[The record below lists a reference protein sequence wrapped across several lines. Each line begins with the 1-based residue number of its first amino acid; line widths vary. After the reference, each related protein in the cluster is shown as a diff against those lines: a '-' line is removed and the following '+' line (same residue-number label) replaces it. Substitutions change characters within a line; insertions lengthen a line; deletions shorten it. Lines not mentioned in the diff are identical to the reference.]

1 MEFPGENSP
10 FFLCISHMPC
20 LKVWNN
26 FRVWQP
32 VKIVGLFPPIPLV
45 QFCVRIS
52 INQSDSKH
60 IIQRG
65 KQETRIHKQE
75 TRNQKQE
82 TSPELS
88 GPETVTLFPNKPY
101 KL

>member
-52 INQSDSKH
+52 IN
-60 IIQRG
+60 
-65 KQETRIHKQE
+65 
-75 TRNQKQE
+75 
-82 TSPELS
+82 
-88 GPETVTLFPNKPY
+88 
-101 KL
+101 